1 MRLFGIIQDVTELRQ
16 NERALAD
23 SKARLRAVLDV
34 AVTGIIVHDDKGRIQ
49 LFNPAAEQL
58 FGYRAAEARG
68 LTIDTLIPPMPCA
81 ALANLPH
88 LGVAR
93 KSSHGPATD
102 GLSRPIWR
110 SATMS
115 TTARACRSAC

>member
-34 AVTGIIVHDDKGRIQ
+34 AVTGIIVHDENGRIE
-49 LFNPAAEQL
+49 LFDPAAEQL

-68 LTIDTLIPPMPCA
+68 TDHRSLIPPCP
-81 ALANLPH
+81 
-88 LGVAR
+88 AR
-93 KSSHGPATD
+93 RSPI
-102 GLSRPIWR
+102 RP
-110 SATMS
+110 T
-115 TTARACRSAC
+115 RA